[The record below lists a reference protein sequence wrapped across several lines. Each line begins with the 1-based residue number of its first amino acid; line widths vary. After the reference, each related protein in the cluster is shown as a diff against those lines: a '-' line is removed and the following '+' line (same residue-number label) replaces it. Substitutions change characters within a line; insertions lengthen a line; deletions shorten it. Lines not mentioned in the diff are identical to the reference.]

1 MNAEI
6 YSFRTSNEIMEKL
19 NGSIESISAQLKE
32 NNVNIMY
39 KTELSESGEKLIEAI
54 KMSMSD
60 NANIKMIIMA
70 NAINKHNKGI
80 VYTTLSEF
88 NKQELEARNLFY
100 ADITQIDPDQE
111 PCPYLHGPVSLCS
124 FGEGYDCCMI
134 KHRGIIMIALPKESE
149 CGTPTEEMLVCA
161 VSKACTLDN
170 TYSNMWSDDLFE
182 NEEDTTDVLA
192 AVLADSTRGS
202 ESTEDKEYTQ
212 AKNKKKKIP
221 FYKHILPWK
230 GDRPGEAIRKV
241 VLIVAVFTFIFSGIK
256 LIRVTFLDREIYN
269 NEIDE
274 LRDIYHQFELMDNND
289 DTNTT
294 NSNPYGDDS
303 IKSKWRELYSKYP
316 NLVGWIKISFSKWID
331 LPVFQ
336 PPASDP
342 NYYLYRDFKG
352 EDNRYG
358 SLFLDT
364 RSTQGVNSKNIIV
377 HGHHMNDGSMFAD
390 ITKYQY
396 MDYYSK
402 SPTITFNT
410 IYSDAEWKVISV
422 FKTNTLSEHGEFF
435 NYLKGEFSNSSDFLN
450 FIYHVRE
457 RSIINMPVDVNETD
471 QLLTLS
477 TCSYEFT
484 DFRTVVVARRV
495 RKDEKTNVD
504 TSRAYYE
511 SNPVYPEVWYKYN
524 SGTRPVLTSFEE
536 EYAKGN
542 INWYDGKGTVT
553 KQGKNYIFIDPLDD
567 SSSSKP
573 DDSSSSSEPSSSSS
587 QSSSSNPVVSFDDV
601 SSTIIDDTPSSSDT
615 QSNTSHDDESSSVP
629 SSSQPDSSNASSNPT
644 SSADTSSI
652 VSDPPSSIESEPS
665 SSEVSE
671 PSSEPEPSSSENPE
685 LPSEAPEVSSEIP
698 EEPVEPVEPEE
709 PVDPQT
715 IS

>member
-6 YSFRTSNEIMEKL
+6 YSFRTSNEITEKL
-19 NGSIESISAQLKE
+19 NNGIESIAVQLKE
-32 NNVNIMY
+32 NNINLMY
-39 KTELSESGEKLIEAI
+39 KTELSESGEKLFEAI
-54 KMSMSD
+54 KQSLTD
-60 NANIKMIIMA
+60 NAKIKMIIMA
-70 NAINKHNKGI
+70 NAISRHNKGV
-80 VYTTLSEF
+80 VYATLSEL
-88 NKQELEARNLFY
+88 NKQELEARGLFY
-100 ADITQIDPDQE
+100 SDITQIGSEQE
-111 PCPYLHGPVSLCS
+111 PCPYLNGPASLCS
-124 FGEGYDCCMI
+124 FGEGYECCMI
-134 KHRGIIMIALPKESE
+134 KHRGVIMIALPKENE
-149 CGTPTEEMLVCA
+149 CGISTQEMIA
-161 VSKACTLDN
+161 SSVSKACTLDN
-170 TYSNMWSDDLFE
+170 TYSNMWDDDLFE
-182 NEEDTTDVLA
+182 DNEDTTDVLA
-192 AVLADSTRGS
+192 AVLADSTRGN
-202 ESTEDKEYTQ
+202 ENAEDEKYTE

-230 GDRPGEAIRKV
+230 GDRPGEVVRKI
-241 VLIVAVFTFIFSGIK
+241 VLIAAVFTFIFSGVK

-274 LRDIYHQFELMDNND
+274 LREIYHQFELLDNND
-289 DTNTT
+289 DTSTT
-294 NSNPYGDDS
+294 DSNPYGDDAV
-303 IKSKWRELYSKYP
+303 KSKWRELYSKYP
-316 NLVGWIKISFSKWID
+316 NLVGWIRISFSKWID

-364 RSTQGVNSKNIIV
+364 RSSKGVNSKNIII

-410 IYSDAEWKVISV
+410 IYNDAEWKVISI

-435 NYLKGEFSNSSDFLN
+435 NYLRGEFSNSSDFLN
-450 FIYHVRE
+450 FVYQVRK
-457 RSIINMPVDVNETD
+457 RSVINMPVDVNEND

-495 RKDEKTNVD
+495 RKDEKKTVD

-542 INWYDGKGTVT
+542 INWYDGQGTVE
-553 KQGKNYIFIDPLDD
+553 KQGKNYVFIDPAGD
-567 SSSSKP
+567 SSSSEP
-573 DDSSSSSEPSSSSS
+573 DSSSSSNPSSSSS
-587 QSSSSNPVVSFDDV
+587 SASSKPETSSNNG
-601 SSTIIDDTPSSSDT
+601 SSNASGTDDTPSSSGN
-615 QSNTSHDDESSSVP
+615 QSDTSHEGESSAP
-629 SSSQPDSSNASSNPT
+629 SSSSSNSSSEPT
-644 SSADTSSI
+644 SS
-652 VSDPPSSIESEPS
+652 VS
-665 SSEVSE
+665 
-671 PSSEPEPSSSENPE
+671 PSSENPKSSSSENPE
-685 LPSEAPEVSSEIP
+685 PVSSEEPEPSSEEPEPPSEEPEPSSEEPESSSEKSENPDDTQLIP
-698 EEPVEPVEPEE
+698 EE
-709 PVDPQT
+709 
-715 IS
+715 

>member
-6 YSFRTSNEIMEKL
+6 YSFRTSNEVMEKL
-19 NGSIESISAQLKE
+19 NSSIESISARLKE
-32 NNVNIMY
+32 NDVSIMY

-54 KMSMSD
+54 KLSMTDS
-60 NANIKMIIMA
+60 ANIKMIIMA
-70 NAINKHNKGI
+70 NAVSRHNKGV
-80 VYTTLSEF
+80 VYATLSEF
-88 NKQELEARNLFY
+88 NKQELVARDLFY
-100 ADITQIDPDQE
+100 PDITQIGPDQE
-111 PCPYLHGPVSLCS
+111 PCPYLHGPASLCS
-124 FGEGYDCCMI
+124 FGEGYECCMI
-134 KHRGIIMIALPKESE
+134 KHRGVIMIALPKESE
-149 CGTPTEEMLVCA
+149 CGTPTEEMMVSA
-161 VSKACTLDN
+161 ISKACTLDN
-170 TYSNMWSDDLFE
+170 TYSNMWDDDLFE
-182 NEEDTTDVLA
+182 DEEDTADVLA

-202 ESTEDKEYTQ
+202 ETTEDAEYTE
-212 AKNKKKKIP
+212 AKNKKKKTP
-221 FYKHILPWK
+221 LYKHILPWK
-230 GDRPGEAIRKV
+230 GDRPGEVVRKV
-241 VLIVAVFTFIFSGIK
+241 ILIAAVFTFIFSGVK

-274 LRDIYHQFELMDNND
+274 LRNLYHQFDLLDDDD

-294 NSNPYGDDS
+294 DSNPYGDDG
-303 IKSKWRELYSKYP
+303 IKSKWRELYSRYP
-316 NLVGWIKISFSKWID
+316 NLVGWIRVSFSKWID

-364 RSTQGVNSKNIIV
+364 RSSQGVNSKNIII

-410 IYSDAEWKVISV
+410 IYNDAEWKVISV

-435 NYLKGEFSNSSDFLN
+435 NYLVGEFSSSSDFLN
-450 FIYHVRE
+450 YVYQVRE
-457 RSIINMPVDVNETD
+457 RSVINMPVDVNEND

-495 RKDEKTNVD
+495 RDGETTDVD

-536 EYAKGN
+536 EYLKGN
-542 INWYDGKGTVT
+542 ISWYDGKGTVK
-553 KQGKNYIFIDPLDD
+553 KQGKNYIFIDPVDD
-567 SSSSKP
+567 SASSKP
-573 DDSSSSSEPSSSSS
+573 DDSSSSSKPSSSSS
-587 QSSSSNPVVSFDDV
+587 LGSSSQPVVSVNDG
-601 SSTIIDDTPSSSDT
+601 SSTVTYIDDTPSNNDT
-615 QSNTSHDDESSSVP
+615 QSNTSHEDESSVP
-629 SSSQPDSSNASSNPT
+629 SSSQPSSSSNSSSKPT
-644 SSADTSSI
+644 SSVSPSSTAPE
-652 VSDPPSSIESEPS
+652 PPSSEEPNPSSEESEPS
-665 SSEVSE
+665 SEESE
-671 PSSEPEPSSSENPE
+671 PSSEEPEPSSEEPE
-685 LPSEAPEVSSEIP
+685 PSSEDP
-698 EEPVEPVEPEE
+698 EDPGDTEATSEE
-709 PVDPQT
+709 
-715 IS
+715 

>member
-19 NGSIESISAQLKE
+19 NGSIDSISAQLKE
-32 NNVNIMY
+32 NDVSIMY

-54 KMSMSD
+54 KLSMSD
-60 NANIKMIIMA
+60 SANIKMIIMA
-70 NAINKHNKGI
+70 NAISRHNKGV
-80 VYTTLSEF
+80 VYATLSEL
-88 NKQELEARNLFY
+88 NKQELEARDLFY
-100 ADITQIDPDQE
+100 SDITQIDPDQE
-111 PCPYLHGPVSLCS
+111 PCPYLHGPASLCS
-124 FGEGYDCCMI
+124 FGEGYECCMI
-134 KHRGIIMIALPKESE
+134 KHRGVIIIALPKESE

-161 VSKACTLDN
+161 VSKARTLDN
-170 TYSNMWSDDLFE
+170 TYSNMWDDDLFE
-182 NEEDTTDVLA
+182 DEEDTTDVLA

-202 ESTEDKEYTQ
+202 ETTEDAEYTK

-230 GDRPGEAIRKV
+230 GDRPGEVVRKII
-241 VLIVAVFTFIFSGIK
+241 LIAAVFTFIFSGVK

-274 LRDIYHQFELMDNND
+274 LRNIYHQFELLDDDD

-294 NSNPYGDDS
+294 DSNPYGDDAV
-303 IKSKWRELYSKYP
+303 KSKWRELYSKYP
-316 NLVGWIKISFSKWID
+316 NLVGWIRISFSKWID

-364 RSTQGVNSKNIIV
+364 RSSQGVNSKNIII

-435 NYLKGEFSNSSDFLN
+435 NYLRGEFSSSSDFLN
-450 FIYHVRE
+450 YVYQVRE
-457 RSIINMPVDVNETD
+457 RSVINMPVDVNEDD

-495 RKDEKTNVD
+495 RKGEKTSVD

-542 INWYDGKGTVT
+542 ISWYDGKGTVE
-553 KQGKNYIFIDPLDD
+553 KQGKNYIFIDPEDD

-573 DDSSSSSEPSSSSS
+573 EDSSSSSKPSSSSS
-587 QSSSSNPVVSFDDV
+587 SSSSRPVISVDDG
-601 SSTIIDDTPSSSDT
+601 SSTVIDIDDTPSDNDS
-615 QSNTSHDDESSSVP
+615 QSNTSHEGESSVP
-629 SSSQPDSSNASSNPT
+629 SSSQPSDGNNSSSKPT
-644 SSADTSSI
+644 SS
-652 VSDPPSSIESEPS
+652 VSPPSSDPEPPS
-665 SSEVSE
+665 SEEPVS
-671 PSSEPEPSSSENPE
+671 SSEPEPPSSEDPE
-685 LPSEAPEVSSEIP
+685 PSSEDPEPSSEEPEPSSEEPENPDETQPIP
-698 EEPVEPVEPEE
+698 EG
-709 PVDPQT
+709 
-715 IS
+715 